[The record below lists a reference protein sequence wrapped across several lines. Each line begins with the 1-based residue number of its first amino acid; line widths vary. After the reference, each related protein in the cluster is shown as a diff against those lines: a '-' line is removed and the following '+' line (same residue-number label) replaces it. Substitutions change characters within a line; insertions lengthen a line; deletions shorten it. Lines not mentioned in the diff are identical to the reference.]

1 MRIFSETFNTFRMKQ
16 QKRLNELYFGIKHEE
31 ILNLRYVGS
40 CPKLYVGQHEKNNLG
55 AYHHDTKTI
64 TLSPRL
70 VTMKQE
76 VIDEILLH
84 ELAHYFQFLKY
95 NRRSKYLQSHGKE
108 FKEMC
113 AYIGIEDSAKMNLKN
128 TNEEAKAS
136 LKEEG
141 LLAKVEKLLALG
153 ESSNE
158 AESQSAIAKANDL
171 IQKYN
176 LQYIGRDID
185 TVYQKTVYTGKT
197 RGAIPSAIANLCSEL
212 FDVHPVWGRFGD
224 PVSLEFNGTEEK
236 VEVASYVFEF
246 VQLEVERFY
255 KRARK
260 EHGLSGRTA
269 KINYI
274 EGLLKAYIESA
285 KVTNQV
291 PEEEMTEDDVL
302 MENAL
307 VATKQKEYNLM
318 SSMVYNG
325 RLKKTYS
332 SRRSDPNARKAG
344 QSDSSK
350 FSINKGV
357 NSKGGQKMLA

>member
-1 MRIFSETFNTFRMKQ
+1 
-16 QKRLNELYFGIKHEE
+16 
-31 ILNLRYVGS
+31 
-40 CPKLYVGQHEKNNLG
+40 
-55 AYHHDTKTI
+55 
-64 TLSPRL
+64 
-70 VTMKQE
+70 
-76 VIDEILLH
+76 
-84 ELAHYFQFLKY
+84 
-95 NRRSKYLQSHGKE
+95 
-108 FKEMC
+108 
-113 AYIGIEDSAKMNLKN
+113 MNLKN

-285 KVTNQV
+285 KATNQV
-291 PEEEMTEDDVL
+291 PEEEMTEDDVV